1 MASKAKRRRKVL
13 GASCILA
20 ALIIAGSSFAWF
32 TSKDEVTNRLTASSN
47 YGVTIAEDF
56 TPPENWI
63 PGQEIN
69 KDVGVVNTGNVDAF
83 ARVWLEGEF
92 NLVKE
97 GNGITATPA
106 AAYAPDVITDN
117 DKMKNLGFE
126 EVTVANTKS
135 YVKVLSK
142 DKTINANNHNTNKTD
157 PGAYSEV
164 QAMQAGGF
172 LAYAP
177 TGAKYKYTLNQNKA
191 VDVYYDDSNH
201 AVTDIVA
208 GSTVIVGDNAAA
220 PSGTTYI
227 APPNTAGDIDSQ
239 SFLPMTTGLYLF
251 RRNVDVDN
259 GKTDKDWEYS
269 GYYYVAAANDIGGQG
284 KYYALKT
291 KVDGTE
297 LASTDTVYVDGIA
310 YNDGD
315 DVTPN
320 WYVDQQTGAIT
331 SDSALTDV
339 KLFTAEQSKVTDDYI
354 TWTYTEAGNGTPA
367 KLTATVAA
375 TSLNAAQKLSV
386 DVALANIGDDTNQW
400 HRATAGNV
408 NERDTFYYTN
418 DIEEGDTTQ
427 KLVDSV
433 TLNKDTKQTAYIA
446 FDFDLNVKMD
456 SIQVTIA
463 SDGKE
468 AFDTV
473 KDGWGVGSTK
483 AVAQKAEAISAPEI
497 NRIVWASARN

>member
-1 MASKAKRRRKVL
+1 MASNSKRRRRVL

-47 YGVTIAEDF
+47 YGVTIAENF

-63 PGQEIN
+63 PGQKIN

-97 GNGITATPA
+97 GNGITATPTTP
-106 AAYAPDVITDN
+106 YAPAVITDN

-126 EVTVANTKS
+126 EVNDLNIKS

-142 DKTINANNHNTNKTD
+142 DKTLNANNHNTNKTD
-157 PGAYSEV
+157 TGAYSEV

-177 TGAKYKYTLNQNKA
+177 EGAKYKYTLNQNKA
-191 VDVYYDDSNH
+191 VDVYYEANSN

-208 GSTVIVGDNAAA
+208 GSTVIVGGTPAA
-220 PSGTTYI
+220 PDETTYI
-227 APPNTAGDIDSQ
+227 APGNRAGDIDSE

-259 GKTDKDWEYS
+259 GKTDQNWEYS
-269 GYYYVAAANDIGGQG
+269 GYYYVATSNDTGGQG

-310 YNDGD
+310 YNDNA
-315 DVTPN
+315 TSPST

-331 SDSALTDV
+331 SDSALTNV
-339 KLFTAEQSKVTDDYI
+339 KLFTAEQSKVNDDGI
-354 TWTYTEAGNGTPA
+354 TWIYTEAGDGTPA
-367 KLTATVAA
+367 KLTATVTA
-375 TSLNAAQKLSV
+375 TSSNAAQKLSV
-386 DVALANIGDDTNQW
+386 DVALANIGEDTNQW
-400 HRATAGNV
+400 HRAAAGDAANK
-408 NERDTFYYTN
+408 RDTFYYTN

-473 KDGWGVGSTK
+473 KTGWDVDSTK
-483 AVAQKAEAISAPEI
+483 AVAQKAEAKSALEI
-497 NRIVWASARN
+497 EEIVWENVT